1 MPSERLFEDFMAE
14 PTDVIVPILQRIQAD
29 IADSKRDLGS
39 RLDSVTET
47 LSHHSEKLEAIEG
60 YLTYGLGLT
69 ARNSADI
76 ETLKSEI
83 DDIRKRVDALE
94 RR

>member
-1 MPSERLFEDFMAE
+1 MPSERLFEDVMAE
-14 PTDVIVPILQRIQAD
+14 PADVIVPILQRIQA
-29 IADSKRDLGS
+29 IG
-39 RLDSVTET
+39 RLDRKVDQANET
-47 LSHHSEKLEAIEG
+47 LVHHSEKLEAIEG

-83 DDIRKRVDALE
+83 DDIKKRVDALE

>member
-1 MPSERLFEDFMAE
+1 MAE
-14 PTDVIVPILQRIQAD
+14 PADVIVPILQRIQAD
-29 IADSKRDLGS
+29 IG
-39 RLDSVTET
+39 RLDRKVDQANET
-47 LSHHSEKLEAIEG
+47 LVHHSEKLEAIEG

-83 DDIRKRVDALE
+83 DDIKKRVDALE